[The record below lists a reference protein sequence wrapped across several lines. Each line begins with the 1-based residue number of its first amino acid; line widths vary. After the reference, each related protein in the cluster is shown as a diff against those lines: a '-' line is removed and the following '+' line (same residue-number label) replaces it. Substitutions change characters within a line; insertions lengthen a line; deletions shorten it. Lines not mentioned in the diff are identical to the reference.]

1 MSIAPH
7 IFSLYG
13 REVMRFRK
21 LWLDTVFSPIISIIL
36 YLAVFGIVVGSR
48 MVGEVNFLS
57 FIYTGLLCMLM
68 VNSSFANPSFAL
80 IISKNVGTIADL
92 QVVPIPAWGIG
103 IAYAGAA
110 LTRAIATLAF
120 TALLTIWFIP
130 LGPVH
135 SWPIAVLAA
144 ILTGLEFGMLGVTF
158 GMWAKNFEALTFITT
173 FIMQPMIFLA
183 GVFFPINT
191 LPGIWSTIG
200 LFNPLHH
207 NINLF
212 RYGMTGYMDV
222 QPLTSFIVILSICV
236 ILFFWMQVQTKKSLK
251 N

>member
-1 MSIAPH
+1 MTPH
-7 IFSLYG
+7 MFALYG

-36 YLAVFGIVVGSR
+36 YLSVFGIVVGSR
-48 MVGEVNFLS
+48 MIGDVNFLS

-92 QVVPIPAWGIG
+92 QIVPIPAWGIG
-103 IAYAGAA
+103 TAYAAAA
-110 LTRAIATLAF
+110 LTRAIATLAV
-120 TALLTIWFIP
+120 TVALTIWFIP
-130 LGPVH
+130 LGAIH
-135 SWPIAVLAA
+135 SWPIAILAA
-144 ILTGLEFGMLGVTF
+144 LMTGLEFGMLGVVF

-212 RYGMTGYMDV
+212 RFGMTGYSDV
-222 QPLTSFIVILSICV
+222 SPILSGGIIASLLL
-236 ILFFWMQVQTKKSLK
+236 ILFIWMQVQTKKSLK

>member
-1 MSIAPH
+1 MLANITA
-7 IFSLYG
+7 LYS

-21 LWLDTVFSPIISIIL
+21 LWLDTVFSPIITTIL

-48 MVGEVNFLS
+48 TIGDVNFLS
-57 FIYTGLLCMLM
+57 FIYSGLLCMLL

-80 IISKNVGTIADL
+80 IISKNVGTIVDL
-92 QVVPIPAWGIG
+92 QLIPIPSWGIG
-103 IAYAGAA
+103 LAYASAA
-110 LTRAIATLAF
+110 LTRALATIAVNIA
-120 TALLTIWFIP
+120 LTIWFIP
-130 LGPVH
+130 LHGIH
-135 SWPIAVLAA
+135 SWPITILAA
-144 ILTGLEFGMLGVTF
+144 IMTGLEFGMLGVVF

-183 GVFFPINT
+183 GVFFPISN

-212 RYGMTGYMDV
+212 RFGMTGYADIS
-222 QPLTSFIVILSICV
+222 PWISAAVIFGISLAVFAC
-236 ILFFWMQVQTKKSLK
+236 MQFQTKKSLK

>member
-1 MSIAPH
+1 MRIAPH
-7 IFSLYG
+7 MFALYG

-21 LWLDTVFSPIISIIL
+21 LWLDTVFSPIISIVL
-36 YLAVFGIVVGSR
+36 YLAVFGIVVGAR
-48 MVGEVNFLS
+48 MVGEINFLS
-57 FIYTGLLCMLM
+57 FIYTGLLSMLM

-92 QVVPIPAWGIG
+92 QIVPIPAWGIG
-103 IAYAGAA
+103 MAYAGAA

-120 TALLTIWFIP
+120 TALLTVWFIP
-130 LGPVH
+130 LGPIH
-135 SWPIAVLAA
+135 NLPIAILAA
-144 ILTGLEFGMLGVTF
+144 VLTGLEFGMLGVIF

-191 LPGIWSTIG
+191 LPGIWSTVG
-200 LFNPLHH
+200 LLNPLHH

-212 RYGMTGYMDV
+212 RFGMTGYTDV
-222 QPLTSFIVILSICV
+222 QPSISLTIILSICL
-236 ILFFWMQVQTKKSLK
+236 ILFFWMHLQTKKSLK